1 MSDGRRGTT
10 EGVVAPNL
18 WWGSPQRE
26 RDDDSTTVARAPI
39 TLVCDDGAAVCE
51 SCRVADRF
59 ASRLRGLL
67 GRRGLAPGEG
77 LLIRPAS
84 SIHTFFMR
92 FPIDVAFLDR
102 DGVVVKVVPNLSP
115 WRGARPRGVRAAP
128 QPPGGGGAP
137 PGPPPPP
144 RGG

>member
-1 MSDGRRGTT
+1 M
-10 EGVVAPNL
+10 VAPNL
-18 WWGSPQRE
+18 WWGSARRE
-26 RDDDSTTVARAPI
+26 RTTISTKVARAPI
-39 TLVCDDGAAVCE
+39 TLVCEDGAAVCK

-67 GRRGLAPGEG
+67 GRRGLAPAEG

-102 DGVVVKVVPNLSP
+102 DGVGVKVVPNLSP
-115 WRGARPRGVRAAP
+115 WRVALARGARDALELAAGTAATRGLR
-128 QPPGGGGAP
+128 PGRRLVA
-137 PGPPPPP
+137 
-144 RGG
+144 R